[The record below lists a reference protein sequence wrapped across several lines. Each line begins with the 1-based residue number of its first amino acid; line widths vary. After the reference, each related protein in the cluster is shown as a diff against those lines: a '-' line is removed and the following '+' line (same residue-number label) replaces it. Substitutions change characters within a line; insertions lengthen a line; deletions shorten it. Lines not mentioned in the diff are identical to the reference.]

1 VIDAATK
8 SADDTRELGAALA
21 TVIGPGDVVL
31 LAGDLG
37 SGKTT
42 FAQGLARGLGVDE
55 QVTSPTF
62 VLMRSYTGRVELFHV
77 DAYRFDQLQEIIDL
91 GLPEVLDD
99 GGVAMIEWGDVV
111 APALPADFL
120 EIRLEYRD
128 SDDERAVRLRCVG
141 PRWAARKAALQRTVE
156 RWCT

>member
-1 VIDAATK
+1 VINAVTK
-8 SADDTRELGAALA
+8 SAEDTRELGTALA
-21 TVIGPGDVVL
+21 AVVGPGDVVL

-120 EIRLEYRD
+120 EVRLEYRE
-128 SDDERAVRLRCVG
+128 SDDERAVQLRSVG
-141 PRWAARKAALQRTVE
+141 TPWAARRTALQRSVE
-156 RWCT
+156 RWCI